1 MKAVQ
6 WVKKLKV
13 SISRKKY
20 IVVAILASFF
30 CDDSRQWGCVFCFG
44 LLRESCEWTDGAD
57 LGKEQLIRF

>member
-30 CDDSRQWGCVFCFG
+30 VMTPAKGLCF
-44 LLRESCEWTDGAD
+44 LLRFT
-57 LGKEQLIRF
+57 

>member
-30 CDDSRQWGCVFCFG
+30 CDDSRQGAVFFASVYLEKVVNG
-44 LLRESCEWTDGAD
+44 LTGQT
-57 LGKEQLIRF
+57 LGRNN